1 MSAFFIYTGNILQI
15 YAKNIVRK
23 AEKKIYKKSVFDM
36 DGRMRLTN
44 GLKWNFMYRIDK
56 IFAFYG

>member
-1 MSAFFIYTGNILQI
+1 MGNILQI
-15 YAKNIVRK
+15 YEKNIVRK

-36 DGRMRLTN
+36 DGRVRLTN